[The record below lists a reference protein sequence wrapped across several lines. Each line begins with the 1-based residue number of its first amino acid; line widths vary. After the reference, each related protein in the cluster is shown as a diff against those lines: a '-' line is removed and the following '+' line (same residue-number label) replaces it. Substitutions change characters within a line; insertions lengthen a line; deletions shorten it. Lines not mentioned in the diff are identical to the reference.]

1 MAIKYKVNCFVFT
14 SSIAVYGSIFDDQLK
29 VADSKAESSPVAED
43 IKPAP
48 EDPYGISKYA
58 FELDLKAAHELF
70 GIDFVIFRPHNVYG
84 PHQNMFDKYRN
95 VVGIFINQ
103 IFHDRPLTVF
113 GDGEQTRAFSYISDV
128 APVIADGP
136 LVAKARNEIFNVGA
150 DTPYTVNVLSDE
162 IKDAL
167 GKPDHPIKKEPARLE
182 VVNAVSNHDKVKAY
196 FGVPEAVSLKDGL
209 AKTITWYKDQGS
221 MFKPVEF
228 ESVEIIENMP
238 PSWLRDDL
246 KQTAI
251 CTGTRAGIRAASD
264 GSPARKKPKFDSAE
278 L

>member
-14 SSIAVYGSIFDDQLK
+14 SSIAVYGSINDMSQMQNSSRQLK
-29 VADSKAESSPVAED
+29 VADSSTTSSPMAES

-58 FELDLKAAHELF
+58 FELDLHAAHELF

-136 LVAKARNEIFNVGA
+136 LIEKARNEVFNVGA
-150 DTPYTVNVLSDE
+150 DTPYTVNVLAKE

-167 GKPDHPIKKEPARLE
+167 G
-182 VVNAVSNHDKVKAY
+182 
-196 FGVPEAVSLKDGL
+196 
-209 AKTITWYKDQGS
+209 
-221 MFKPVEF
+221 
-228 ESVEIIENMP
+228 
-238 PSWLRDDL
+238 
-246 KQTAI
+246 
-251 CTGTRAGIRAASD
+251 
-264 GSPARKKPKFDSAE
+264 
-278 L
+278 